1 MSVVAERLSQVSLGE
16 PRVHKNLV
24 MFPLIADGNVEP
36 RYQLLDDALAQGSAR
51 VTEVSESGSVPE
63 LKFVNEGERPV
74 LLLDGEEL
82 VGAKQNRILN
92 LRAPW
97 STMRASYISLFSAC
111 GKMAAQARNRGKET
125 SFAHLCGVAVRLSN
139 DNGYRSKKNL
149 WNRMT
154 AFEAQ

>member
-92 LRAPW
+92 LAAPW
-97 STMRASYISLFSAC
+97 SSMSASSISLFSAC
-111 GKMAAQARNRGKET
+111 GKIAAQARN
-125 SFAHLCGVAVRLSN
+125 
-139 DNGYRSKKNL
+139 
-149 WNRMT
+149 
-154 AFEAQ
+154 